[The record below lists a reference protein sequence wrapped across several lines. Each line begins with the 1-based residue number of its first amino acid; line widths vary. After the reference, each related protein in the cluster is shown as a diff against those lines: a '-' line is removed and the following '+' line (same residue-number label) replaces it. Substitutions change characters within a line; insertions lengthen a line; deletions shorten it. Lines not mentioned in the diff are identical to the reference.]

1 MSKRSKL
8 IWIFNYIFP
17 ILGYI
22 LTPSPDIRPDI
33 FQVSFLA
40 FNIAGKKNPV
50 QNLNVSKLSSKHII
64 YIYIHK
70 YWGSTDCS
78 FDTISWFQKVSEPN
92 FDNISV
98 DSCGSNPEKASKP
111 SMNVVPTDKINNP
124 DSSPAPLKS
133 GAHSV
138 VPGASGMS
146 Y

>member
-1 MSKRSKL
+1 M
-8 IWIFNYIFP
+8 IQIFNYIFL

-50 QNLNVSKLSSKHII
+50 QNLNVSTLSSKRII
-64 YIYIHK
+64 YIYI
-70 YWGSTDCS
+70 TDCS
-78 FDTISWFQKVSEPN
+78 IDIISLFQKVSEPN

-98 DSCGSNPEKASKP
+98 DSCGSNPEKACKP
-111 SMNVVPTDKINNP
+111 STNVVPTDKINNS

-138 VPGASGMS
+138 VPGASGM
-146 Y
+146 YY